1 MATPEVGI
9 VGVKALLR
17 DLQQAGEPTGE
28 LIAALKQA
36 GREAATPIAA
46 AAQAAVPHVSGTLGG
61 DIRVTASRTGAAV
74 RMGRSSVPYA
84 GPVEFGGYPGNRPY
98 LPQGRYLFPAAGR
111 LVMDA
116 ARIYTDA
123 LQAALAQMSWTNET
137 TDPGSVH
144 D

>member
-1 MATPEVGI
+1 
-9 VGVKALLR
+9 
-17 DLQQAGEPTGE
+17 
-28 LIAALKQA
+28 
-36 GREAATPIAA
+36 
-46 AAQAAVPHVSGTLGG
+46 
-61 DIRVTASRTGAAV
+61 
-74 RMGRSSVPYA
+74 MGRSSVPYA